1 MWEIISMRRYG
12 KVCLLSVLGAS
23 LLALLPW
30 GLAYFGI
37 FPMALAL
44 DRLSVPFAAAG
55 LLLPSYYVVRRVE
68 SKKYRWIILL
78 LNPVLYYLAG
88 LIGLKIML
96 AAETWHGFHLAP

>member
-1 MWEIISMRRYG
+1 MRRYG
-12 KVCLLSVLGAS
+12 KVYLLSVLGAS

-55 LLLPSYYVVRRVE
+55 LLLPSY
-68 SKKYRWIILL
+68 
-78 LNPVLYYLAG
+78 
-88 LIGLKIML
+88 
-96 AAETWHGFHLAP
+96 